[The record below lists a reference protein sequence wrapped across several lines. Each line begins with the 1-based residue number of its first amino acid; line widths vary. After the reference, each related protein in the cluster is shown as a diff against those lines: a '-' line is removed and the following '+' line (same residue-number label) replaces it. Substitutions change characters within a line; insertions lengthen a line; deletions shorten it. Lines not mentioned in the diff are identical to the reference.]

1 MPPKMFERQKSGSV
15 LCSSCGK
22 LVGVNDETC
31 FNCGRSNPSMWGFGG
46 AIRALG
52 RDMGFVRLVII
63 GSVFLYI
70 ATLAVDPSGIRMG
83 GFMSMLSPSQPALF
97 ILGASGQYPVFE
109 LGRWWTVLS
118 AGWLHGGL
126 IHIGF
131 NMYWVQS
138 LAPAVAEY
146 YGAGRMI
153 IIYTVACIT
162 GFVFSSVAMLIYP
175 YIPFGWLLSYVGLA
189 GAQLTIGAS
198 ASVFGLLGALW
209 YYGRRTGSTALA
221 QQMKFYA
228 IMFRGLR
235 DRDARCGQP
244 SPSRW
249 VRWRLFCG
257 EVSRPADAGARRP
270 LASRSRV
277 HRAHRHRRDRLICDG
292 AGFLSGPI
300 ATPTAWRRDARRCPS
315 SPNP

>member
-1 MPPKMFERQKSGSV
+1 MPPKMFERQKSGSA

-52 RDMGFVRLVII
+52 RDMGFVKLVIT

-83 GFMSMLSPSQPALF
+83 GLMSMLSPSQPALF
-97 ILGASGQYPVFE
+97 IFGASGQYPVFE

-126 IHIGF
+126 MHIGF
-131 NMYWVQS
+131 NMYIVQS
-138 LAPAVAEY
+138 FAPAVAEY

-162 GFVFSSVAMLIYP
+162 GFVFSSVAMLAYP

-221 QQMKFYA
+221 QQMKYYA
-228 IMFRGLR
+228 IMFVVFGIVMRGVDNQAHLGGFVGGYFVAKFLDPLKPER
-235 DRDARCGQP
+235 GDHLLLAVVCIALTAIA
-244 SPSRW
+244 
-249 VRWRLFCG
+249 VT
-257 EVSRPADAGARRP
+257 VSFVTGLDFFP
-270 LASRSRV
+270 V
-277 HRAHRHRRDRLICDG
+277 Q
-292 AGFLSGPI
+292 
-300 ATPTAWRRDARRCPS
+300 
-315 SPNP
+315 

>member
-228 IMFRGLR
+228 IMFVVFGIVMRGVDNQAHLGGFVGGYCVAKFLDPLTPER
-235 DRDARCGQP
+235 GDHLLLAVVCIALTAIA
-244 SPSRW
+244 
-249 VRWRLFCG
+249 VT
-257 EVSRPADAGARRP
+257 VSFVTGLDFFP
-270 LASRSRV
+270 V
-277 HRAHRHRRDRLICDG
+277 Q
-292 AGFLSGPI
+292 
-300 ATPTAWRRDARRCPS
+300 
-315 SPNP
+315 

>member
-1 MPPKMFERQKSGSV
+1 MPPKMFERQKSGSA

-46 AIRALG
+46 AIRSLG

-83 GFMSMLSPSQPALF
+83 GFTSMLSPSQPALF
-97 ILGASGQYPVFE
+97 IFGASGQYPVFE

-126 IHIGF
+126 MHIGF
-131 NMYWVQS
+131 NMYIVQS
-138 LAPAVAEY
+138 FAPAVAEY

-228 IMFRGLR
+228 IMFVVFGIVMRGVDNQAHLGGFVGGYLVAKFLDPLKPER
-235 DRDARCGQP
+235 GDHLLLAVVCIALTAIA
-244 SPSRW
+244 
-249 VRWRLFCG
+249 VT
-257 EVSRPADAGARRP
+257 VSFVTGLDFFP
-270 LASRSRV
+270 V
-277 HRAHRHRRDRLICDG
+277 Q
-292 AGFLSGPI
+292 
-300 ATPTAWRRDARRCPS
+300 
-315 SPNP
+315 

>member
-209 YYGRRTGSTALA
+209 YYGRRTGSTALE
-221 QQMKFYA
+221 QQMKLYA
-228 IMFRGLR
+228 IMFVVFGIVMRGVDNQAHLGGFVGGYFVAKFLDPLTPER
-235 DRDARCGQP
+235 GDHLLLAVVCIALTAIA
-244 SPSRW
+244 
-249 VRWRLFCG
+249 VT
-257 EVSRPADAGARRP
+257 VSFVTGLDFFP
-270 LASRSRV
+270 V
-277 HRAHRHRRDRLICDG
+277 Q
-292 AGFLSGPI
+292 
-300 ATPTAWRRDARRCPS
+300 
-315 SPNP
+315 